1 MSCRCP
7 CASTV
12 LEQVRD
18 GIRLNRGSGCAEP
31 PPSRPCASKNA
42 CHGTRLNR
50 GFGFALGLHYCCC
63 FAAKIGCTDAPAPQ
77 PSSNRFG
84 TVFGLIGAVAAP
96 RQSSNFVGL
105 RRTPSVSA
113 MCKQKYL
120 PWHSTHCHGTRLNRG
135 FGFALG
141 LHYCCCF
148 AAKIVWSRPNQSK
161 LCFGS
166 RLEQGLTF
174 AIFAASQRR

>member
-1 MSCRCP
+1 MDLALSCRCP

-96 RQSSNFVGL
+96 RQSSNFFAEPP
-105 RRTPSVSA
+105 PSRPCAS
-113 MCKQKYL
+113 KN
-120 PWHSTHCHGTRLNRG
+120 TCHGTRLNRG

>member
-1 MSCRCP
+1 MDLALSCRCP

-120 PWHSTHCHGTRLNRG
+120 PWHSTQSGVWLCARL
-135 FGFALG
+135 AL
-141 LHYCCCF
+141 LLLLRSEDSLVS
-148 AAKIVWSRPNQSK
+148 AKSK
-161 LCFGS
+161 
-166 RLEQGLTF
+166 
-174 AIFAASQRR
+174 